1 MHEVSA
7 RSQIVSRQSSIVN
20 HWSYIIKDFLLAE
33 SPMDTTARDIIS
45 DSGALLEL
53 STVLNASTDLDFILG
68 NVLLSSMGK
77 LLVTRSAVFVE
88 HGERSYKLRATKGM
102 HGYDLDTQFDIPIQW
117 EHVQN
122 VAELL
127 EDGNIMVREFARYC
141 AERNLEI
148 VIPMRLEER
157 MVGILALSGKITGK
171 PFESSDL
178 TFLES
183 VAAVAATAVRSA
195 VTIEELR
202 LVNRRLDKKVQEMNT
217 LFELSREM
225 STTFDLQT
233 ILRILSYALMG
244 QLRVLRYVVFTWDGS
259 ALRPA
264 VVRMPDFVEREDMHN
279 AMMSLRETIQFS
291 QRRPAENDVER
302 WLQSQGA
309 HCIVPMLSQNEL
321 RGVLCLGDRV
331 GGEAFDRGEL
341 EYLSAL
347 AKMTISEIENARLFG
362 EMVEKQRMEKELSL
376 AKSIQQGLLP
386 KHIPDI
392 PSYDIS
398 AINESSQQVGG
409 DYYDI
414 IPLSPHEYV
423 LAIGDVAGKGIPAA
437 LLMANVQAA
446 LRTIAPLRLPLPEA
460 TTRINSLI
468 YANTDIDKFIT
479 FFWGLLDTD
488 AHTFQY
494 VNAGHNPPYLLRGD
508 GGIEELCDGGL
519 ILGILDPPPPYTS
532 GTVTLLPGDTIIGYT
547 DGVNEAM
554 SGEMVEFGD
563 DRFLALVEGCRDLDA
578 WSTITRVRDEIVAY
592 TRGAPQSDDITML
605 VAKRVD

>member
-1 MHEVSA
+1 MPG
-7 RSQIVSRQSSIVN
+7 
-20 HWSYIIKDFLLAE
+20 
-33 SPMDTTARDIIS
+33 SPPDTTARDTIS

-77 LLVTRSAVFVE
+77 LLVTRSAVLVE
-88 HGERSYKLRATKGM
+88 IQERSYKLRATKGIQ
-102 HGYDLDTQFDIPIQW
+102 GFDLDRQFDIPIQW
-117 EHVQN
+117 EHLQEVS
-122 VAELL
+122 ALL
-127 EDGNIMVREFARYC
+127 GDGNVMVREFARCC
-141 AERNLEI
+141 ADCKLEI
-148 VIPMRLEER
+148 IIPMRLEDR
-157 MVGILALSGKITGK
+157 MVGILAFSGKITRR
-171 PFESSDL
+171 PFESSDI

-225 STTFDLQT
+225 NTTFDLAT
-233 ILRILSYALMG
+233 ILRILGYALMG
-244 QLRVLRYVVFTWDGS
+244 QLRVLRYIVFTWDGS
-259 ALRPA
+259 TLRPA
-264 VVRMPDFVEREDMHN
+264 TVRMPDFTGREDMHS
-279 AMMSLRETIQFS
+279 AMITLRETIQFS
-291 QRRPAENDVER
+291 PRRPAENDVER
-302 WLQSQGA
+302 WLQSQGVN
-309 HCIVPMLSQNEL
+309 CIVPMLSQNEL

-331 GGEAFDRGEL
+331 GGESFDRSEL

-347 AKMTISEIENARLFG
+347 AKMAVSEIENARMFG
-362 EMVEKQRMEKELSL
+362 EMLEKQRIEKELSL

-386 KHIPDI
+386 KRIPDI
-392 PSYDIS
+392 PFYDIG

-414 IPLSPHEYV
+414 ISLSDHEYV

-460 TTRINSLI
+460 TARINSLI
-468 YANTDIDKFIT
+468 YSNTDIDKFIT
-479 FFWGLLDTD
+479 FFWGLLDTR

-494 VNAGHNPPYLLRGD
+494 VNAGHNPPYLLRSD
-508 GGIEELCDGGL
+508 GGIEKLSEGGL
-519 ILGILDPPPPYTS
+519 ILGILETPTPYSTD
-532 GTVTLLPGDTIIGYT
+532 TVSLQPGDIIVGYT

-554 SGEMVEFGD
+554 SKDMMEFGD
-563 DRFLALVEGCRDLDA
+563 ERFLQLIENCRELGA
-578 WSTITRVRDEIVAY
+578 QAAISLVRDEIVEY

-605 VAKRVD
+605 VAKRVG

>member
-1 MHEVSA
+1 LRET
-7 RSQIVSRQSSIVN
+7 
-20 HWSYIIKDFLLAE
+20 
-33 SPMDTTARDIIS
+33 PPDTTAHDIIS

-53 STVLNASTDLDFILG
+53 SNILNGSTDLDFILG

-88 HGERSYKLRATKGM
+88 GSERNYRLRATKGI
-102 HGYDLDTQFDIPIQW
+102 HGFDPDKQFDIPVQW
-117 EHVQN
+117 EHVRH
-122 VAELL
+122 VASLL
-127 EDGNIMVREFARYC
+127 GDANTQVREFARCC
-141 AERNLEI
+141 ADCGLEI
-148 VIPMRLEER
+148 VIPMRIEDR
-157 MVGILALSGKITGK
+157 MVGILAFSGKITGK
-171 PFESSDL
+171 TFESSDI

-225 STTFDLQT
+225 NTTFDVGT

-264 VVRMPDFVEREDMHN
+264 AVRMPDFVAREDMHH
-279 AMMSLRETIQFS
+279 AMITLRETIQFS

-386 KHIPDI
+386 KRIPEI

-414 IPLSPHEYV
+414 ITLSEHEFV

-460 TTRINSLI
+460 TARINSLI

-479 FFWGLLDTD
+479 FFWGCSIRADT
-488 AHTFQY
+488 H
-494 VNAGHNPPYLLRGD
+494 
-508 GGIEELCDGGL
+508 
-519 ILGILDPPPPYTS
+519 S
-532 GTVTLLPGDTIIGYT
+532 S
-547 DGVNEAM
+547 M
-554 SGEMVEFGD
+554 SMPD
-563 DRFLALVEGCRDLDA
+563 
-578 WSTITRVRDEIVAY
+578 ITRRICFDPTA
-592 TRGAPQSDDITML
+592 G
-605 VAKRVD
+605 